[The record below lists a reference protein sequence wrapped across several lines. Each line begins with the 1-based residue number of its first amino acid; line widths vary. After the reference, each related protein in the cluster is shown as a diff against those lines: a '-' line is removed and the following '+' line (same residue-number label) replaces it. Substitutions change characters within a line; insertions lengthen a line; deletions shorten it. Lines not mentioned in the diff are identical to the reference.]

1 MERINA
7 FSVVMVRTEVG
18 KALRKQYENHL
29 LHHRFNEHREMH
41 VGGVISNTITTVQK
55 DFLICEIWK
64 KLESGKQQNKDGLS
78 AK

>member
-29 LHHRFNEHREMH
+29 LHHRFNEHRKMQI
-41 VGGVISNTITTVQK
+41 GDDISNTITTVQK
-55 DFLICEIWK
+55 DFLICE
-64 KLESGKQQNKDGLS
+64 EYGKS
-78 AK
+78 